1 MNQMR
6 MPYPHSAWGLG
17 ACALLLDAC
26 SWMPGSP
33 ALKPFLATAPAPEA
47 VFLGEPL
54 AVGLIWLKP
63 AEGSVTLPA
72 RVERAA
78 LQTIRSHFA
87 EAGKMLRVV
96 HVQTAAVLD
105 LSTLRELREAHAVT
119 HVLVVVPT
127 VEAITVPFIPLMRG
141 LPPVGTRTESYVLLE
156 AVVVELQM
164 GAALFAARGNGVS
177 ALWALDTG
185 PLGPWFPYL
194 TRGTDRHG
202 FGGLIF
208 PEGEEF
214 PPGEVHAVALHDAV
228 QILLAELDHVGTK
241 EL

>member
-1 MNQMR
+1 
-6 MPYPHSAWGLG
+6 MPYPRTAWILG

-26 SWMPGSP
+26 GWMPGSP
-33 ALKPFLATAPAPEA
+33 ALKPFMATATAPEA
-47 VFLGEPL
+47 VLLEEPL

-78 LQTIRSHFA
+78 LETIRSHFA

-96 HVQTAAVLD
+96 YVQTAAVLD
-105 LSTLRELREAHAVT
+105 LPTLRQLGEAHAVT

-127 VEAITVPFIPLMRG
+127 VEAIAVPFIPLMRG
-141 LPPVGTRTESYVLLE
+141 FAPVGTRTESYVLLE
-156 AVVVELQM
+156 AVVLDLAT
-164 GAALFAARGNGVS
+164 GAALFAARGNGVA

-185 PLGPWFPYL
+185 PFGPWYPYL

-202 FGGLIF
+202 FGGRIL

-228 QILLAELDHVGTK
+228 QILLGELGRVGTK
-241 EL
+241 ES